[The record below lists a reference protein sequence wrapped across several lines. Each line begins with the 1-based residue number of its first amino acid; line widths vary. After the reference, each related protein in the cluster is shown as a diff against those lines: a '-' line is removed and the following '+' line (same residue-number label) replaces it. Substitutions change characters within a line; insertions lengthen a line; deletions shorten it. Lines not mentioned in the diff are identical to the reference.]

1 MKTPEDI
8 TRLLHAMDAGDA
20 SAHER
25 LMQAV
30 YEDLERIA
38 SGHLRK
44 RFGARAGQLTLEPG
58 ALVNESYLR
67 LIRQRKGFDNRGQ
80 FFSIATKV
88 MLRVLADYRRGAARL
103 KRGEHLRVGL
113 SVDLVDAAGA
123 ESTAIIDAETLG
135 AIFDE
140 LDRLDPR
147 TAEIAKMRVVWN
159 MTVPEV
165 AEALDISPSSV
176 DRGWRFAK
184 AWIGEE
190 LARRK

>member
-1 MKTPEDI
+1 MTDTDDI
-8 TRLLHAMDAGDA
+8 TLLLRAIDSGDA
-20 SAHER
+20 SAHDR

-38 SGHLRK
+38 SSHLRK
-44 RFGARAGQLTLEPG
+44 RFGGRAGQLTLEPC

-80 FFSIATKV
+80 FFAIATKV
-88 MLRVLADYRRGAARL
+88 MLRVLTDYRRGAARL
-103 KRGEHLRVGL
+103 KRGEGLRVGL
-113 SVDLVDAAGA
+113 SVDVVDAAGA
-123 ESTAIIDAETLG
+123 ESTAIVDAETLG
-135 AIFDE
+135 VIFDE

-147 TAEIAKMRVVWN
+147 TAEIAKMRVVWS